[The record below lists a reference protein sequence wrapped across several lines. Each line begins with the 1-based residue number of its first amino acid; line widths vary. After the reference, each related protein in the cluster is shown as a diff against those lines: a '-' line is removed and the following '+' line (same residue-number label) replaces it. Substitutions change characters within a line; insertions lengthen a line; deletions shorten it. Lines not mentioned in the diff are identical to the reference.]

1 MRPVLVEKDTRDQLA
16 VAAEARSISTEKPF
30 RNSAKHTETFYNAR
44 WLVFFPFNCFMWRY
58 GAQGWKTSDVKRRR
72 STLLWFD
79 EHSSILSSIRVS

>member
-1 MRPVLVEKDTRDQLA
+1 MRPVLVEKDARDQLA

-58 GAQGWKTSDVKRRR
+58 GAQGWKTSDVECR
-72 STLLWFD
+72 
-79 EHSSILSSIRVS
+79 